1 MGKAILVD
9 VECEPPP
16 PPYLSFCFLQK
27 KEIAFSS
34 WSQDDLYL
42 SLATEI
48 MVHLYLSLAT
58 VIVVHFGDSY

>member
-9 VECEPPP
+9 VRCKHPA
-16 PPYLSFCFLQK
+16 PYLLFCFLQK
-27 KEIAFSS
+27 KEIAVLSR
-34 WSQDDLYL
+34 SQDDLYL

-58 VIVVHFGDSY
+58 VIVVHFGDS